1 MYSSGL
7 KIINELHHLS
17 LMMTSAQVL
26 EKLVPTT
33 GNSPSQSET
42 HPDDQTTLSHVTPGL
57 FNLLYSGNCKPG
69 RKENGK
75 GWSTFTWIVNDYKI

>member
-17 LMMTSAQVL
+17 LTMTSAQVL

-42 HPDDQTTLSHVTPGL
+42 HPDDQTLSHVTLG
-57 FNLLYSGNCKPG
+57 FIQ
-69 RKENGK
+69 
-75 GWSTFTWIVNDYKI
+75 FTV

>member
-26 EKLVPTT
+26 EK
-33 GNSPSQSET
+33 SPLPET
-42 HPDDQTTLSHVTPGL
+42 VLHRAKLTRLIRLHYHTLPRGL
-57 FNLLYSGNCKPG
+57 FNLLYRGNCKPG

-75 GWSTFTWIVNDYKI
+75 GWSRFTWIVNDYKI

>member
-17 LMMTSAQVL
+17 LMMTFAQVL

-33 GNSPSQSET
+33 ENSPSQSET
-42 HPDDQTTLSHVTPGL
+42 HSGDQTTLSHVTPG
-57 FNLLYSGNCKPG
+57 FIQ
-69 RKENGK
+69 
-75 GWSTFTWIVNDYKI
+75 FTV

>member
-33 GNSPSQSET
+33 ENSPSQSET
-42 HPDDQTTLSHVTPGL
+42 HPDAQTTLSHVTPG
-57 FNLLYSGNCKPG
+57 FIQ
-69 RKENGK
+69 
-75 GWSTFTWIVNDYKI
+75 FTV